1 MSESNPPTDGGP
13 STPPPLPPLPPV
25 PSFAPAAGMPGGPV
39 PPQSTSN
46 PSGAMSVVAIALAGV
61 ALVLS
66 FMGPAAFLA
75 WFFALPAFILGIIA
89 TVRKAQKRKLAVAAI
104 VVSTLA
110 FLISI
115 VVFFVSLATAV
126 DDAFEEVGT
135 SATVKE
141 ETTADAIDGA
151 VAEEPATDGD
161 DTATDSG
168 ASTGTFDNPVD
179 VGVVWAYDASWF
191 GEDAAVW
198 DGVVDGVV
206 TTDVWEYSDEVGQC
220 YVIVGTVTP
229 TSLSEG
235 ENFSS
240 WIDTPSFSLVIGGSI
255 QDGYGACD
263 TDAVEAAGY
272 GPMSDAEVAV
282 GTEYAYFKEIFV
294 PEKTSGT
301 PDLVVVGDAS
311 SDDAFYIKATP
322 LEVS

>member
-1 MSESNPPTDGGP
+1 MSESNPPTDGES
-13 STPPPLPPLPPV
+13 STPPPPPLPPV
-25 PSFAPAAGMPGGPV
+25 PTFAPAAGLPGGPV
-39 PPQSTSN
+39 PPQSTSK
-46 PSGAMSVVAIALAGV
+46 PSGAMSVVAIVLAGI

-66 FMGPAAFLA
+66 LMGPAAFFA

-89 TVRKAQKRKLAVAAI
+89 TARKAQKRKLAVAAI
-104 VVSTLA
+104 IVSTLA

-115 VVFFVSLATAV
+115 VVFFVSLATVV

-141 ETTADAIDGA
+141 ETAEATDGA
-151 VAEEPATDGD
+151 VAKDPAADGD

-168 ASTGTFDNPVD
+168 ASAGTFDNPVD

-220 YVIVGTVTP
+220 YVIVGTMTP

-240 WIDTPSFSLVIGGSI
+240 WIDTPSFSLVVGGSI

-282 GTEYAYFKEIFV
+282 GTEYTYYKEIFV